1 MVRRHVTIEGYT
13 SAPTGGVP
21 ISQPTGAARR
31 GIQPQPGPGAP
42 RGWPYPPVG
51 WPGPYPPPYLAR
63 APRPAPPV
71 AQPPR
76 GPRLYRSVDRRA
88 LAGVAGGIAEHLRV
102 PVVAVRLAFLA
113 LLAAYGLGA
122 VLYAAFWAVL
132 PVDRRTQPRK
142 RDVGQLVALGA
153 LGIGTIAVASNIGV
167 GSATLLLSLLVAL
180 IAVGAGVIWH
190 QADPDRRRRGEE
202 PGTRAT
208 FLDRMT
214 VGVGDRR
221 PMVLRFGAG
230 LMLVAVGIIGV
241 IAVASGMS
249 GTDRGS
255 AMIDGLVF
263 SLIAVAGFTA
273 VFGPIFW
280 RSVRELSTER
290 EARVR
295 ETERAEIAAM
305 VHDQVLHTLAL
316 IQRNSQDSREVQRL
330 ARGQERSLRNWL
342 YKPAASATEK
352 FNAAL
357 EEAAAEVEDSFAIG
371 VDTVV
376 VGDCDVD
383 SDVAALVAAAREA
396 MVNAGKH
403 AGVETVSLY
412 AEVEPTQ
419 LSVFVRDRG
428 VGFDPAGVS
437 DDRHGVAGSIIGRM
451 ERHGGKAEI
460 VSTRGE
466 GTEIRLY
473 LPRAASKGE
482 ARD

>member
-1 MVRRHVTIEGYT
+1 
-13 SAPTGGVP
+13 VP
-21 ISQPTGAARR
+21 Q
-31 GIQPQPGPGAP
+31 
-42 RGWPYPPVG
+42 
-51 WPGPYPPPYLAR
+51 
-63 APRPAPPV
+63 APP
-71 AQPPR
+71 
-76 GPRLYRSVDRRA
+76 GPRLYRSVNRRA

-102 PVVAVRLAFLA
+102 PVLAVRIAFLA

-122 VLYAAFWAVL
+122 ILYAAFWAVL
-132 PVDRRTQPRK
+132 PVDRATPPRK

-153 LGIGTIAVASNIGV
+153 LGIGTVAVASNIGV
-167 GSATLLLSLLVAL
+167 GSAALLLSLLVAL

-190 QADPDRRRRGEE
+190 QADPDRRRRAEE
-202 PGTRAT
+202 SGAT
-208 FLDRMT
+208 TLKWFARGM
-214 VGVGDRR
+214 GDRR
-221 PMVLRFGAG
+221 GMVLRFSAG
-230 LMLVAVGIIGV
+230 LTLVAVGIIGV
-241 IAVASGMS
+241 IAVASGLS
-249 GTDRGS
+249 DSNAGS
-255 AMIDGLVF
+255 AVVDGLIF
-263 SLIAVAGFTA
+263 SLVAVAGFTA
-273 VFGPIFW
+273 VFGPMFW

-330 ARGQERSLRNWL
+330 ARGQERTLRNWL
-342 YKPAASATEK
+342 YKPTASATEK
-352 FNAAL
+352 FSPAL
-357 EEAAAEVEDSFAIG
+357 EAAAAEVEDSFAIS

-383 SDVAALVAAAREA
+383 ADVAALVAAAREA

-403 AGVETVSLY
+403 ADVETISLY
-412 AEVEPTQ
+412 AEVEPAQ

-428 VGFDPAGVS
+428 VGFDPTGVS

-460 VSTRGE
+460 ISTPGE

-473 LPRAASKGE
+473 LPRTGSKGE
-482 ARD
+482 PRD